1 DALGAQVGIT
11 ASQAARRMML
21 AMRWSVSQIYIGILL
36 VILAVAVLAGVS
48 YVMTS
53 TFVSAWVFGYGE
65 GHPPYAETWRQRL
78 EPPAHPEEGRARYPE
93 VVGKR
98 LKNGE
103 WIFGV
108 CADSHGSHWGGT
120 IVVKDST
127 GKVRAFFG
135 HVCGPSY
142 LENILSYKGGSLKE
156 FYDELTTT
164 CRFHEYNF

>member
-78 EPPAHPEEGRARYPE
+78 EPLADPEEGRARDPGG
-93 VVGKR
+93 VGQRRKKR
-98 LKNGE
+98 RWVLG
-103 WIFGV
+103 
-108 CADSHGSHWGGT
+108 
-120 IVVKDST
+120 
-127 GKVRAFFG
+127 
-135 HVCGPSY
+135 
-142 LENILSYKGGSLKE
+142 
-156 FYDELTTT
+156 
-164 CRFHEYNF
+164 